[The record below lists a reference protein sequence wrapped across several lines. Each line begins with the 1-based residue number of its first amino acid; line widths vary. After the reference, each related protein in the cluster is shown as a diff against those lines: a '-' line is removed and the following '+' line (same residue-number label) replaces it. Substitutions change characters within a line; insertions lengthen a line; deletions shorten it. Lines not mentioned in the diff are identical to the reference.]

1 MLIIICNQQIN
12 IRTIMN
18 WSEYGKWRHPKEWW
32 QNKLIQWMESV
43 QKDKLKRNPK
53 IIEVRE
59 TDIVFG
65 MEKHCGKLVISKKTL
80 LKDNDSPNR

>member
-1 MLIIICNQQIN
+1 MLITIWNN
-12 IRTIMN
+12 EMNMHSIMN

-43 QKDKLKRNPK
+43 HKDKLKRNPK

-65 MEKHCGKLVISKKTL
+65 MKKHNGRLVISKKL
-80 LKDNDSPNR
+80 Y